1 MFKTHVPTN
10 RSARLLVVVAVL
22 AALSLFAGCGGGSGS
37 TAVGPAA
44 PGTTQVQ
51 FRVGDAPAD
60 SVISFEVSLASPIT
74 LHPAGGS
81 AAVTVALGKNRF
93 ELTHMAGDMEP
104 LAVMGVPAGTY
115 SSIDVTV
122 TNPEVVFVN
131 SSGVTQKLEG
141 KASTPI
147 KITLNPAITIGANAS
162 VVDFDFNVA
171 NSLTFDAQGNVTGFS
186 FTGSS
191 VTVAASA
198 VGKDGDEDDD
208 DGEFENIVGTVTNVS
223 GSNFTLMVSQ
233 TGMPLTFTTDG
244 NTEFKDGASSSLA
257 TLMNTIVKVEG
268 ETKADGTLYAKEVE
282 GVEDEN
288 GAEIEGQITKV
299 TGNPATSLT
308 LVAHD
313 GMGQGMDDTMA
324 GSMFTVDVSKVQ
336 AGKYRIDNGGAD
348 FSGLSVPGPMFPFD
362 ATTIHAG
369 QNVEVESGE
378 GMATAGTFTAEGV
391 KLQQQSITGMV
402 TAVSSSSAPRTITI
416 TLPADS
422 AIAMLSGG
430 GTLSITVFDQ
440 PNTDHHKINSLQV
453 GDTVTV
459 RGLLF
464 FSANGTNMIARRIE
478 GNGSNS
484 GKH

>member
-1 MFKTHVPTN
+1 MLKAHVPTN
-10 RSARLLVVVAVL
+10 RSARLLVAVALL
-22 AALSLFAGCGGGSGS
+22 AALFLLTGCGGGSGS
-37 TAVGPAA
+37 MAVGPAA

-60 SVISFEVSLASPIT
+60 SVISFEVSIASPIT
-74 LHPAGGS
+74 LHPADGS
-81 AAVTVALGKNRF
+81 AAVTVTLRKNRF

-115 SSIDVTV
+115 SSIDLTV
-122 TNPEVVFVN
+122 TNPEVVFIN

-147 KITLNPAITIGANAS
+147 TITLSPAVTIGANAS
-162 VVDFDFNVA
+162 VVDLDFNVA
-171 NSLTFDAQGNVTGFS
+171 NSLTFDAQGNVSGFN

-208 DGEFENIVGTVTNVS
+208 NGELENIVGTVTNVS

-233 TGMPLTFTTDG
+233 TGMPLNFTTDS
-244 NTEFKDGASSSLA
+244 NTEFKDGAALA

-282 GVEDEN
+282 GVENEN
-288 GAEIEGQITKV
+288 GAEIEGQITAV
-299 TGNPATSLT
+299 TGNPVTSLT

-313 GMGQGMDDTMA
+313 GMGKGMDDAMG
-324 GSMFTVDVSKVQ
+324 GSMFTVDVSGVQ
-336 AGKYRIDNGGAD
+336 ASKYRIDDGGAD

-369 QNVEVESGE
+369 QNVEVESQE
-378 GMATAGTFTAEGV
+378 GMATAGTFTAESV
-391 KLQQQSITGMV
+391 KLQQQSLTGMI
-402 TAVSSSSAPRTITI
+402 TAVSSSSVPRTITI
-416 TLPADS
+416 ALPADS
-422 AIAMLSGG
+422 ALAMLSGG

-440 PNTDHHKINSLQV
+440 PKTDHHKINALQV
-453 GDTVTV
+453 GDTITV

-464 FSANGTNMIARRIE
+464 STGTQFNMVARRIE

-484 GKH
+484 GKN

>member
-1 MFKTHVPTN
+1 MLKTHVPKN
-10 RSARLLVVVAVL
+10 RSARLLVAAAVL
-22 AALSLFAGCGGGSGS
+22 ASLSLFAGCGGGSGS
-37 TAVGPAA
+37 MAVGPAA

-74 LHPAGGS
+74 LHPSDGS
-81 AAVTVALGKNRF
+81 AAVTVTLGKNRF
-93 ELTHMAGDMEP
+93 ELTHMSGDMEP

-122 TNPEVVFVN
+122 TNPEVVFIN
-131 SSGVTQKLEG
+131 SSGVTQKIEG
-141 KASTPI
+141 KANTPI
-147 KITLNPAITIGANAS
+147 TITLSPAITIGPNAS

-171 NSLTFDAQGNVTGFS
+171 NSLTFDAQGNVTGFN

-191 VTVAASA
+191 VTAAASA
-198 VGKDGDEDDD
+198 VGKDGDEEDD
-208 DGEFENIVGTVTNVS
+208 DGELENIVGTVTNVS

-233 TGMPLTFTTDG
+233 TGMPLNFTTDG
-244 NTEFKDGASSSLA
+244 NTEFKDGASLA
-257 TLMNTIVKVEG
+257 TLMNMIVKVEG

-313 GMGQGMDDTMA
+313 GMGKGMDDTMA
-324 GSMFTVDVSKVQ
+324 GSMFTVDVSGVQ
-336 AGKYRIDNGGAD
+336 ASKYRIDQGGAD
-348 FSGLSVPGPMFPFD
+348 FSGLSVPGPVFPFD

-369 QNVEVESGE
+369 QNVEVESQE
-378 GMATAGTFTAEGV
+378 GMAAAGTFTAESV
-391 KLQQQSITGMV
+391 KLQQQSITGTVM
-402 TAVSSSSAPRTITI
+402 AVSSSSAPRTITI

-430 GTLSITVFDQ
+430 GTPSVTVFDQ
-440 PNTDHHKINSLQV
+440 PNTDHHKSNSLQV

-478 GNGSNS
+478 GNDSNS
-484 GKH
+484 GRH

>member
-1 MFKTHVPTN
+1 MLKTQVFAN
-10 RSARLLVVVAVL
+10 RSAGL
-22 AALSLFAGCGGGSGS
+22 LFAAAILLTLSAFTACGGGNNMAGS
-37 TAVGPAA
+37 PVAA
-44 PGTTQVQ
+44 GSTQVQ

-74 LHPAGGS
+74 LHPADGS
-81 AAVTVALGKNRF
+81 APVAVILGKNRF
-93 ELTHMAGDMEP
+93 ELTHMSGDMEP
-104 LAVMGVPAGTY
+104 LAVMGVPQGSY
-115 SSIDVTV
+115 SSIDLTV
-122 TNPEVVFVN
+122 TNTEVVFIN
-131 SSGVTQKLEG
+131 SSGATQKLEG
-141 KASTPI
+141 KTSTPI
-147 KITLNPAITIGANAS
+147 TIALSPALTISKNAS
-162 VVDFDFNVA
+162 VVDFDFSVA
-171 NSLTFDAQGNVTGFS
+171 NSLTFDANGNVTGFN

-191 VTVAASA
+191 VTVAANA
-198 VGKDGDEDDD
+198 VGKEDGEDDD
-208 DGEFENIVGTVTNVS
+208 DGELENIVGTVTNVS
-223 GSNFTLMVSQ
+223 GTSFTLMVSQ

-244 NTEFKDGASSSLA
+244 NTEFKDGAALA

-288 GAEIEGQITKV
+288 GAEIEGQITQV

-313 GMGQGMDDTMA
+313 GMGEGMDDTMG
-324 GSMFTVDVSKVQ
+324 GSMFTVDVSGVQ
-336 AGKYRIDNGGAD
+336 ASKYRIDDGGAD

-362 ATTIHAG
+362 TTTIHAG

-378 GMATAGTFTAEGV
+378 GTATAGTFTAESV

-430 GTLSITVFDQ
+430 GTPSVTVFDQ
-440 PNTDHHKINSLQV
+440 PKTDHHKINSLQV

-484 GKH
+484 GKN